1 MKATEKKIALVL
13 WILVLTASCT
23 NTSNTSSTTQ
33 SQENISEVSNSQAL
47 ETIQIDGSSTV
58 YPITEAIAK
67 EFQEQSQVDVK
78 VDVSGTT
85 GGFERFCK
93 GETDIS
99 NASRPILKQELKTCT
114 TNGVIFTELPIA
126 FDALT
131 VAVNPQNNWAKDIT
145 LAELKKIWQPAAQG
159 KITNWQQVRASFPDK
174 PLNLYG
180 AGDKSGTYDY
190 FTKAVVGKTG
200 DSRTDYTASEDD
212 EVLVSGISKDPNAL
226 GYFGYAY
233 YEQNQDKLK
242 ALGIDNGKGAVFPAK
257 ETVEKAEYQP
267 LSRPLFIYVNI
278 KSAQKKEA
286 LRDFVNFYIEKA
298 PTKVS
303 SVGYVPLPEDAYSL
317 DKLHFTRGKAGT
329 VFEGE
334 ARLDLTIGEVLR
346 KRAEFLEKT
355 P

>member
-1 MKATEKKIALVL
+1 V
-13 WILVLTASCT
+13 
-23 NTSNTSSTTQ
+23 
-33 SQENISEVSNSQAL
+33 SQGKVSEVSNS
-47 ETIQIDGSSTV
+47 ETTIKIDGSSTV
-58 YPITEAIAK
+58 YPITQAVAK
-67 EFQEQSQVDVK
+67 DFQQQNQAEVK

-114 TNGVIFTELPIA
+114 ANGVIFTELPIA

-131 VAVNPQNNWAKDIT
+131 VAVNPQNTWAKEIT
-145 LAELKKIWQPAAQG
+145 VAELKKIWEPSAQG
-159 KITNWQQVRASFPDK
+159 KITNWKQVRASFPDK
-174 PLNLYG
+174 PLSLYG

-190 FTKAVVGKTG
+190 FTKAVVGESG
-200 DSRTDYTASEDD
+200 DSRSDYTASEDD
-212 EVLVSGISKDPNAL
+212 EVLVSGVSKDSNAL

-242 ALGIDNGKGAVFPAK
+242 ALGIDNGKGAVLPSR

-278 KSAQKKEA
+278 KSAQKKA
-286 LRDFVNFYIEKA
+286 GVRDFVNFYIEKA
-298 PTKVS
+298 PTTVS

-329 VFEGE
+329 VFEGQ
-334 ARLDLTIGEVLR
+334 ARLDLTIDEVLR
-346 KRAEFLEKT
+346 KRAEF
-355 P
+355 